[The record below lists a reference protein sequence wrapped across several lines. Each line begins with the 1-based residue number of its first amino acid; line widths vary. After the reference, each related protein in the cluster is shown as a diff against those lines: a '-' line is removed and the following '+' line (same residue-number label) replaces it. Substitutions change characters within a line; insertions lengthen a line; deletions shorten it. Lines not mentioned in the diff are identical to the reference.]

1 MHKLILQANDIK
13 KRFGDLNVLK
23 GISLDVSV
31 GDVIA
36 IVGPSGSGKSTF
48 LRSLNVLETIDDG
61 SIYIDGEALAET
73 INGEVVYPKEKEL
86 RRIRRKLGM
95 VFQNFNLF
103 PHMTALQNVMEG
115 PVYTGKKDKKEA
127 EKEAKD
133 LLEKVGLSDKAD
145 CYPFELS
152 GGQQQRVGIARALAL
167 DPEIICFDEPTSA
180 LDPELTGEVLGVIQK
195 LAAAGSTMVIV
206 THEMNFARN
215 VANHVVF
222 MADGVI
228 VEQGTPE
235 EIFEYP
241 QHPRT
246 QAFLGMINRG

>member
-1 MHKLILQANDIK
+1 MNKIILQANDIK
-13 KRFGDLNVLK
+13 KHFGDLDVLK

-73 INGEVVYPKEKEL
+73 VNGEVVYPKEQEL
-86 RRIRRKLGM
+86 RRIRSKLGM

-103 PHMTALQNVMEG
+103 PHMTVVQNVMEG
-115 PVYTGKKDKKEA
+115 PVYTLKKDKKEA
-127 EKEAKD
+127 KQESLD
-133 LLEKVGLSDKAD
+133 LLEKVGLSDKAN

-180 LDPELTGEVLGVIQK
+180 LDPELTGEVLNVIQK
-195 LAAAGSTMVIV
+195 LAATGSTMIIV

-215 VANHVVF
+215 VANHIVF
-222 MADGVI
+222 MANGVI
-228 VEQGTPE
+228 VEQGMPQ
-235 EIFEYP
+235 EIFENP

-246 QAFLGMINRG
+246 KAFLGMTDRA